1 MSKRSLLS
9 LIGAGI
15 LIVAAVALGFSGA
28 FARYLEM
35 LTGDQAFSAKP
46 LDALEITQQWVK
58 VDDAYVLTFT
68 GGEQAK
74 NCRIYLAVSEG
85 ITNADSLQVELQLP
99 AAETTDPEQ
108 PESPQVQTLTA
119 VASPIEEGS
128 SIYNLFGS
136 GTVFQYLDAQT
147 QEEWVFDLSQDPYV
161 ITVRG
166 LDSAAELTSLI
177 RLFVEFVP

>member
-99 AAETTDPEQ
+99 AAETTYD
-108 PESPQVQTLTA
+108 
-119 VASPIEEGS
+119 
-128 SIYNLFGS
+128 
-136 GTVFQYLDAQT
+136 
-147 QEEWVFDLSQDPYV
+147 
-161 ITVRG
+161 
-166 LDSAAELTSLI
+166 
-177 RLFVEFVP
+177 